1 MHKECAE
8 WIKAKAKFK
17 SNTSGGA
24 LQSHITVDNTVY
36 HGVNG
41 FTVPDLGYEKDDAL
55 MRSIVKISDAVTT
68 KDMLKRF
75 DEIWDNK
82 EQLADVTD
90 KIVEHIS
97 SAYNENAPEYIYF
110 IALYNIFTEFLDDL
124 TVDYLPQEATGFKN
138 SIIWNKL
145 FNFQRDGA
153 VGIIN
158 KLEKYNGCILADSV
172 GLGKTFTALAVMQYY
187 SLKNRSILVLC
198 PKRLADNWNAYKS
211 NTKTNIFYK
220 DRIRFDVFYH
230 TDLGR
235 SGWSNGM
242 ELDKINWG
250 NYDLVVIDESHNFR
264 NINPER
270 EKESRYDFLMN
281 KIMKDGINTKV
292 LMLSATPVNNRYND
306 LRNQLALA
314 YAGDYQAFNDAI
326 GTEKSVLDIFRR
338 AQAAF
343 NAWSK
348 LAPEYRKNADLIDN
362 LDLDF
367 RTLLDSVTIARS
379 RKNITKYYDIKD
391 IGNFSKRRKPLSYK
405 CELTDRDDV
414 IRYKEIYERIRSL
427 TLSVYAPFAKILPS
441 SLPKYIK
448 DFDLGSAK
456 ISGAD
461 MVSGRETGIKKLMTV
476 NLLKRLESSC
486 ESFRMTLKKLIETNT
501 DTIKRIDDYE
511 ENGAVTI
518 EGTLQ

>member
-1 MHKECAE
+1 G
-8 WIKAKAKFK
+8 
-17 SNTSGGA
+17 T
-24 LQSHITVDNTVY
+24 LY

-41 FTVPDLGYEKDDAL
+41 FTVPDLGYEQDNALTRYIFKTDDE
-55 MRSIVKISDAVTT
+55 STT
-68 KDMLKRF
+68 REVLKRF
-75 DEIWDNK
+75 DEIWDDK
-82 EQLADVTD
+82 EKLADITD

-124 TVDYLPQEATGFKN
+124 TADYLPQEATGFKN

-145 FNFQRDGA
+145 YNFQRDGA

-220 DRIRFDVFYH
+220 DRIRFDVFFH

-235 SGWSNGM
+235 KGLSNGVNL
-242 ELDKINWG
+242 ESINWG

-281 KIMKDGINTKV
+281 HIMREGVKTKV

-314 YAGDYQAFNDAI
+314 YAGDYEAFNDAL
-326 GTEKSVLDIFRR
+326 GTEKSVQEIFRR
-338 AQAAF
+338 AQAVF

-348 LAPEYRKNADLIDN
+348 LPPDRRKNADLIDR
-362 LDLDF
+362 LDMDF

-391 IGNFSKRRKPLSYK
+391 IGNFPKRRKPLSYK
-405 CELTDRDDV
+405 CELTDRTDV
-414 IRYKEIYERIRSL
+414 IRYKEIYDCIRSL
-427 TLSVYAPFAKILPS
+427 TLSVYAPFAKIFPS
-441 SLPKYIK
+441 RLAKYIQ

-456 ISGAD
+456 VSGAD
-461 MVSGRETGIKKLMTV
+461 M
-476 NLLKRLESSC
+476 
-486 ESFRMTLKKLIETNT
+486 
-501 DTIKRIDDYE
+501 
-511 ENGAVTI
+511 AA
-518 EGTLQ
+518 